1 MFEDL
6 AITQKNDVIGIND
19 IKIKKTISQIYD
31 NADLLREKLAKL
43 DEIMSSAE
51 DYIICDASKNMFG
64 KFRNFRTNF
73 AIVLSNVYNYGDDLT
88 RVLNNFKHTDV
99 IASDY
104 LRSHSKGG
112 M

>member
-1 MFEDL
+1 MFGDL
-6 AITQKNDVIGIND
+6 TRAPENDVVGIND
-19 IKIKKTISQIYD
+19 IKIKKTIRQIYD

-43 DEIMSSAE
+43 DEIMLNAE

-64 KFRNFRTNF
+64 KFSNFKTNF

-88 RVLNNFKHTDV
+88 KVLNNFKRTDV

>member
-1 MFEDL
+1 MFEES
-6 AITQKNDVIGIND
+6 ARSTKNDVIGIND
-19 IKIKKTISQIYD
+19 IKLKKTISRIYA

-43 DEIMSSAE
+43 DEIMLNAE

-64 KFRNFRTNF
+64 KFHDFRTNF

-88 RVLNNFKHTDV
+88 RVLNNFKRTDV